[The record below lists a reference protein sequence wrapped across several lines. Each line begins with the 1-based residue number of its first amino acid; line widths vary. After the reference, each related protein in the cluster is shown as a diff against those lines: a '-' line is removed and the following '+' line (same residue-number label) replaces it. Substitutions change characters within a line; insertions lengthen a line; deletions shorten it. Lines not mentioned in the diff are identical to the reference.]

1 MILSLQAVKNEQDFA
16 MLSNSNP
23 RPCGRGTVFASF
35 RSKNRER
42 GENLATY
49 VVITFI
55 IQHLNSL
62 MGINS
67 IFPSALY
74 RHLLLGFPSL
84 IIYPHKRS
92 SLRQP

>member
-1 MILSLQAVKNEQDFA
+1 MGDGQFLLRLEAKT
-16 MLSNSNP
+16 
-23 RPCGRGTVFASF
+23 GRGEIVYQEITLLSP
-35 RSKNRER
+35 SR
-42 GENLATY
+42 GESLATY

-55 IQHLNSL
+55 IQHSNNL
-62 MGINS
+62 MGINL

-92 SLRQP
+92 SLHQP